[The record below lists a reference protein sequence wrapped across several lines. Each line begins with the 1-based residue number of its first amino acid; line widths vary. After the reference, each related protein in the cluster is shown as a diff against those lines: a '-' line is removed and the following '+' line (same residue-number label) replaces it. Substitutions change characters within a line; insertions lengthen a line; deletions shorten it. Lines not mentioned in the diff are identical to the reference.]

1 MRQSPVELSFPVMPD
16 RSIPTVEP
24 LPDRWA
30 EQWQRTLE
38 WLGLGMVFIP
48 VGERLF
54 KRYSEPGR
62 HYHDARHGLACV
74 KALGSYPGAVKNHDA
89 VELALWFHDAAYSA
103 RATPRENREGSVE
116 VFRGEFQLLA
126 GDLVDINEVARLII
140 ATRHH
145 REPEDADAALA
156 MDIDLGI
163 FGDDRVRYDTYAG
176 EIRREYAHC
185 DDQSFRSQRVEFLRT
200 FLRRRSIYW
209 TRHFRKLIEKRA
221 RENIERELAALE
233 RA

>member
-1 MRQSPVELSFPVMPD
+1 MVELSFPVMPD

-103 RATPRENREGSVE
+103 RATPGENKEGSVE

-221 RENIERELAALE
+221 RENIERELAVLE

>member
-1 MRQSPVELSFPVMPD
+1 MVELSIPVMPD
-16 RSIPTVEP
+16 RSIPAVDP

-30 EQWQRTLE
+30 VQWQRTLE

-103 RATPRENREGSVE
+103 RATPRENKEGSVE
-116 VFRGEFQLLA
+116 VFREEFQLLA

-221 RENIERELAALE
+221 RENIERELDVLE

>member
-1 MRQSPVELSFPVMPD
+1 MPD
-16 RSIPTVEP
+16 RSTSAVDP

-30 EQWQRTLE
+30 AQWNRTLE
-38 WLGLGMVFIP
+38 WMGLGMVFIP

-62 HYHDARHGLACV
+62 HYHDARHALACV
-74 KALGSYPGAVKNHDA
+74 KALDDYPGAIGNQDA

-103 RATPRENREGSVE
+103 RATPRENREGSAE
-116 VFRGEFQLLA
+116 LFRGEFQLLA
-126 GDLVDINEVARLII
+126 GDLVDINEVCRLII

-145 REPEDADAALA
+145 RQPEDPDAALA
-156 MDIDLGI
+156 MDIDLLI
-163 FGDDRVRYDTYAG
+163 FAADQVRYDAYAG
-176 EIRREYAHC
+176 ELRREYPHS
-185 DDQSFRSQRVEFLRT
+185 DDQSFRSQRAEFLRT

-221 RENIERELAALE
+221 RNNIERELAALE
-233 RA
+233 RV